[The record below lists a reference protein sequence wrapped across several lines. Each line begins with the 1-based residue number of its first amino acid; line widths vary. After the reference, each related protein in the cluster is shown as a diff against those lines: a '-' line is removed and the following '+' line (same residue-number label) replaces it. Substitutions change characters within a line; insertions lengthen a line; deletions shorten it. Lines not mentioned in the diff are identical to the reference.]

1 MNAVLPE
8 DIYNLILDQ
17 LDGDL
22 EALAATARV
31 SREFHRL
38 ALPFLYKRMNMGALH
53 TLLARPELAA
63 LVHSADISW
72 SEYDPSWYEDVD
84 EPSPRGYGMDRPI
97 GLTVAQ
103 AQAWGVS
110 AGVRRALVGAL
121 LPNSGADLGTAY
133 NILEICMPA
142 RTVLLLR
149 MCPHLTEVDA
159 EWWVEAWFFSTQFP
173 LAVQP
178 AGARLCAQG
187 LTSLRLVCSP
197 TQGQGGFLSASEVA
211 QLMLLPHLQR
221 LSVQLIWDYWSRPSD
236 EEDRAMP
243 ALYGRSGVEHLA
255 LTDCF
260 IRSPVVFRE
269 LLRLPRALASF
280 AYEHNALG
288 AFDLAALG
296 AALAD
301 SPSRASL
308 RHVAVTQQDGPNG
321 DIPAIG
327 DLRRLAELPA
337 LASAHVQARCVIPA
351 IGDDLAL
358 ARMIELLPWA
368 STLRVSRLLDA
379 CPAEFAVKVV
389 CKVIET
395 YAGRP
400 LRVLVLDGHEF
411 TEGAL
416 VVIRELGEKVGV
428 VVETIGD
435 SAPDEEDSCPEEEDA
450 ALDSKPPDEE

>member
-1 MNAVLPE
+1 MDAVLPE

-38 ALPFLYKRMNMGALH
+38 ALPFLYKRVNMGALH

-63 LVHSADISW
+63 LVHSADVSW

-103 AQAWGVS
+103 ARAWGVS

-121 LPNSGADLGTAY
+121 LPNSDSGADLVTAY

-159 EWWVEAWFFSTQFP
+159 EWWHEAWFFNTQFP
-173 LAVQP
+173 LAAQP
-178 AGARLCAQG
+178 AGAPLCAQG

-197 TQGQGGFLSASEVA
+197 TQGQRGFLSASEVA
-211 QLMLLPHLQR
+211 QLMLLPRLQR
-221 LSVQLIWDYWSRPSD
+221 LRVQLIWDYWSRPSD

-280 AYEHNALG
+280 EYEHNALS

-308 RHVAVTQQDGPNG
+308 RHVAVTQQDYRSG

-327 DLRRLAELPA
+327 DLHRLAELPA
-337 LASAHVQARCVIPA
+337 LASAHVQARCVVSTV
-351 IGDDLAL
+351 GDDLGL
-358 ARMIELLPWA
+358 ARMLELLPRA
-368 STLRVSRLLDA
+368 STLRVSRLLDV
-379 CPAEFAVKVV
+379 CPADLAVKVA
-389 CKVIET
+389 CKIIET

-400 LRVLVLDGHEF
+400 LQVLVLDRHEF
-411 TEGAL
+411 ADDAL
-416 VVIRELGEKVGV
+416 VVIRELGEKFGV
-428 VVETIGD
+428 AIEIVVDD
-435 SAPDEEDSCPEEEDA
+435 SSREEEEEEDA
-450 ALDSKPPDEE
+450 ASELSNEE